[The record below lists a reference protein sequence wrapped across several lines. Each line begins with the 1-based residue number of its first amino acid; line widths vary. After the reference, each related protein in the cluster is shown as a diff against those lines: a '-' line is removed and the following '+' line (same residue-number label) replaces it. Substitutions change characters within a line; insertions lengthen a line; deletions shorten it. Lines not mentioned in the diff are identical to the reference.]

1 MEKTKD
7 ERKKIKVLKVKR
19 AKKSKRTTPGIR
31 TWSPTVLLARP
42 DSA

>member
-19 AKKSKRTTPGIR
+19 AKEQHLGFERGP
-31 TWSPTVLLARP
+31 PP
-42 DSA
+42 YY